1 MTMYMIGTLK
11 NEPELKEILYKE
23 IKFLN
28 REGINI
34 HLSEKMLG
42 KTAFI
47 HCFVEEE
54 NPETRKAH
62 EKVLRF
68 YLSNIITDFLMNEVT
83 KAYIYRL
90 ARERCQEFGDEGF
103 GSVLQSSYSYLN
115 NLHKEGDIGK
125 TLSRH
130 NRILNEVSQYLE
142 NNHQLDLEG
151 FFRFRLKDYF
161 HELAESVEKAV
172 NNFVM
177 EKEYLEFLRLLRYFV
192 EVQEPKI
199 DEVHVLFQTKQ
210 DFFILDESF
219 QPVKPGQLEGVLA
232 QLDQEVEYEDWLLSA
247 LITIA
252 PRRIILHIVSPVDV
266 VETIISVFQQR
277 ATICEGCKLCG
288 ETSVW
293 QHLNR
298 PEIKNP

>member
-11 NEPELKEILYKE
+11 NEPELKELLFKE

-28 REGINI
+28 REGIKI
-34 HLSEKMLG
+34 QLSEKTLG

-47 HCFVEEE
+47 NCSIEEE
-54 NPETRKAH
+54 NAELRSAH

-83 KAYIYRL
+83 KTYIYRM
-90 ARERCQEFGDEGF
+90 ARERCQEFGEEGF
-103 GSVLQSSYSYLN
+103 GAVLQSSYSYLN
-115 NLHKEGDIGK
+115 NLHEEGDIGK
-125 TLSRH
+125 TLTRH

-142 NNHQLDLEG
+142 NNYQLNLDG
-151 FFRFRLKDYF
+151 FFRFRLKDYY
-161 HELAESVEKAV
+161 HELTESVEKAV

-177 EKEYLEFLRLLRYFV
+177 EKEYREFLRLLRYFV

-199 DEVHVLFQTKQ
+199 EEVHVLFQTKQ
-210 DFFILDESF
+210 DFFILDEHF
-219 QPVKPGQLEGVLA
+219 QPIKPGQLEGILA

-252 PRRIILHIVSPVDV
+252 PRRIVLHIVAPVEM
-266 VETIISVFQQR
+266 VETIISVFENR
-277 ATICEGCKLCG
+277 TVICEGCQLCS
-288 ETSVW
+288 ETSICE
-293 QHLNR
+293 HLNQPESKR
-298 PEIKNP
+298 P